1 MRFASDHPTA
11 AGHFP
16 GYPIIPGA
24 LLLDAVLVAI
34 RGAAATRT
42 CRIRAAKFLRPVR
55 PGDRLRIEWTERDGK
70 TEFRCLLLDDDAV
83 AATGALSFGTD

>member
-34 RGAAATRT
+34 RGEAEPRA

-55 PGDRLRIEWTERDGK
+55 PGDRLRIEWTEHDGR
-70 TEFRCLLLDDDAV
+70 TEFRCLLLDEDIV
-83 AATGALSFGTD
+83 AATGTLSMGAD